1 MEFFDKFSE
10 LDKIKDWFF
19 LNKDKLKKMIL
30 PAILVVALLVFFFS
44 GKDDGVTM
52 TAAAGD
58 TAVTSTDGTTVAED
72 VAEAN
77 NVGTGN
83 TASNPTGKIYVDIG
97 GEVNTPGVYEVVSG
111 TRLFEVIEQAGGLTE
126 NANIDVIN
134 QAEAVYD
141 GQKILIASYEETENG
156 QGSTSST
163 QGTSAASGNET
174 TNSNTSSSVTQS
186 DKVNLNTADSAML
199 QTIPGIGPSKAER
212 IIEYR
217 TSNGRF
223 NSIEDI
229 KNVSGIGN
237 KTYESIKDYLVV

>member
-30 PAILVVALLVFFFS
+30 PAILVVALLVFFLS

-52 TAAAGD
+52 TADAGD
-58 TAVTSTDGTTVAED
+58 TAVTSSDGTTVTTDSTDTSDA
-72 VAEAN
+72 
-77 NVGTGN
+77 GTGS
-83 TASNPTGKIYVDIG
+83 TSTNPTGKIYVDIG
-97 GEVNTPGVYEVVSG
+97 GEVNTPGVYEVVDG

-126 NANIDVIN
+126 DANIDVIN
-134 QAEAVYD
+134 RAEAVYD
-141 GQKILIASYEETENG
+141 GQKILIASYEESESG
-156 QGSTSST
+156 QASTS
-163 QGTSAASGNET
+163 GTSGSAAASG
-174 TNSNTSSSVTQS
+174 SGVASSGASSSVSQS
-186 DKVNLNTADSAML
+186 DKVNINTADSATL

-223 NSIEDI
+223 SSIEDI
-229 KNVSGIGN
+229 KNVSGIGD